1 MGSIWPIHDPNYI
14 VRRTIVRCIGATK
27 LSLKHILERTRDID
41 EHVRRA
47 AFKFMA
53 ETVHIKLKTISQ
65 REGVLKRGL
74 GDRNDNVKQVVE
86 KELIP
91 ARLRL
96 NHVSNNHIV
105 QLLHHL
111 DVGNSD
117 QDMKRG
123 SGTKSAQAGALYVLF
138 QDNPHKELVN
148 SFQYLDNDKL
158 IPVDKLTAETAMYW
172 RVLAENLAAK
182 ALQECPD
189 SGALWADE
197 IASAPRP
204 AAAPRSSR
212 ATGRGSL

>member
-1 MGSIWPIHDPNYI
+1 M
-14 VRRTIVRCIGATK
+14 
-27 LSLKHILERTRDID
+27 
-41 EHVRRA
+41 
-47 AFKFMA
+47 FMA
-53 ETVHIKLKTISQ
+53 ETLHIKSLTISQ

-74 GDRNDNVKQVVE
+74 GDRNENVKQVVE

-172 RVLAENLAAK
+172 RVLAEYLAE
-182 ALQECPD
+182 Q
-189 SGALWADE
+189 GAEYL
-197 IASAPRP
+197 
-204 AAAPRSSR
+204 
-212 ATGRGSL
+212 

>member
-53 ETVHIKLKTISQ
+53 ETVHIKVKTISQ

-86 KELIP
+86 KEMIP

-96 NHVSNNHIV
+96 SKHNIIPF
-105 QLLHHL
+105 LDHL

-117 QDMKRG
+117 QDIKPG
-123 SGTKSAQAGALYVLF
+123 CGDTHVLAGAGRV
-138 QDNPHKELVN
+138 PGGAGGGVP
-148 SFQYLDNDKL
+148 LDD
-158 IPVDKLTAETAMYW
+158 P
-172 RVLAENLAAK
+172 
-182 ALQECPD
+182 
-189 SGALWADE
+189 
-197 IASAPRP
+197 
-204 AAAPRSSR
+204 SR
-212 ATGRGSL
+212 ALSLLSVRQAICHGPGD